1 MINRCVFGLLL
12 LAAFAAPA
20 YAYSD
25 PNAGGLIFQLL
36 TPLLALAAAGVAF
49 ARRQLS
55 GAWHF
60 LLSAVRNRIDRLA
73 RAARRETK

>member
-12 LAAFAAPA
+12 FATFAAPA

-25 PNAGGLIFQLL
+25 PNAGGLLFQLL
-36 TPLLALAAAGVAF
+36 TPFLALAAAAVAF
-49 ARRQLS
+49 ARRQL
-55 GAWHF
+55 GLAWHF
-60 LLSAVRNRIDRLA
+60 LLSVVRNRIDRLS